1 MRVLMLSRSDAHSV
15 LGGDTVQ
22 MLNTKTGLEKLG
34 VQVQLG
40 SIQDGLATDGFDLV
54 HVFNW
59 EQIEPFLATHEPG
72 PERTPPLVLSPI
84 FWFHTGHWFD
94 EAVTS
99 RWVWKYIAKGLGSTH
114 ARTLYEAWQQAK
126 FRWGAPGQKL
136 GQCLSVAARLLPNSV
151 TEVTHLESVLG
162 LKGKLQPRCTVV
174 PNSVAR
180 EVYDPLPLPNQA
192 FLKEYGL
199 EGFVIQVA
207 RIQAAKN
214 QLGLIE
220 ALFDL
225 PVPLVFVGQPSP
237 YEPDYVQR
245 CYELA
250 QQRGNV
256 YFVGPMSATELAGL
270 YVLAAVHVLPSWR
283 ETPGLVSLEAAAA
296 GCRVVSTAI
305 GSAREYF
312 RDEAWYCDPRDPNSI
327 RQAVLS
333 ALNTPPSKKLRERV
347 LECYTW
353 DIAAKTTLEAYH
365 LALDDNGVK

>member
-1 MRVLMLSRSDAHSV
+1 MLSRSDAHSV

-22 MLNTKTGLEKLG
+22 MLNTKSGLEKLG

-40 SIQDGLATDGFDLV
+40 SIQDRLTLDGFDLV

-59 EQIEPFLATHEPG
+59 EQLEQFLATQEPG
-72 PERTPPLVLSPI
+72 PRHAPPLVLSPI

-94 EAVTS
+94 EAVTTK
-99 RWVWKYIAKGLGSTH
+99 RVWKFVAKGLGLAHS
-114 ARTLYEAWQQAK
+114 RQLYEAWQQTK
-126 FRWGAPGQKL
+126 FRWGTPGRNLRQAL
-136 GQCLSVAARLLPNSV
+136 DVPARLLPNSI
-151 TEVTHLESVLG
+151 TEVTHLEAVLG
-162 LKGKLQPRCTVV
+162 LSGKLQSRCTLV
-174 PNSVAR
+174 PNCVAR
-180 EVYDPLPLPNQA
+180 EQYDPLPLPNSK

-237 YEPDYVQR
+237 YESEYVQR

-250 QQRGNV
+250 HRRGQV
-256 YFVGPMSATELAGL
+256 YFLGPMSAAELAGL

-296 GCRVVSTAI
+296 GCRIVSTAI

-327 RQAVLS
+327 RQAVIG
-333 ALNTPPSKKLRERV
+333 ALNAPPSKKLRDRV

-353 DIAAKTTLEAYH
+353 DIAAKVTLEAYH
-365 LALDDNGVK
+365 LALDDNGVE